1 MENPMKPYIIAA
13 RLKFAWLA
21 IVFTM
26 HMLALI
32 ALALL
37 PVPEVHWGRRRRELR
52 VILMNVGKAN
62 TLLRHIRK
70 ARRDL
75 RTWRGHTLRAL
86 ADLENPGEVWLNAQN
101 ALLWP
106 YVQRQMRSQGND
118 TMKGGEQSSILYMP
132 EAPVESKPDALQQF
146 RLRLN
151 QLVREENLRHC
162 RRLDVR
168 DGLRETI

>member
-1 MENPMKPYIIAA
+1 MKPYIIAA

-21 IVFTM
+21 ILFTM

-86 ADLENPGEVWLNAQN
+86 ADRENPGEVWLNAQN

-106 YVQRQMRSQGND
+106 YVQRQMRSQGHD